1 MLKDQ
6 GEGIELIVRHKNDSG
21 SYMITKDE
29 NGELP
34 TIENVSSI
42 ARTLEKF

>member
-1 MLKDQ
+1 
-6 GEGIELIVRHKNDSG
+6 
-21 SYMITKDE
+21 MIIKDE

-42 ARTLEKF
+42 ARTLEQF